1 MTDKTKRPVGRP
13 RVPERLQKKR
23 TTRTMR
29 VPIAI
34 IDELKAIVVAYKEGV
49 ISKIDAR
56 DFSEH
61 LLLFTHKK
69 R

>member
-13 RVPERLQKKR
+13 RVPEHLQKKR

-34 IDELKAIVVAYKEGV
+34 IDELKAIVVAYKSEV
-49 ISKIDAR
+49 IIRSDMR
-56 DFSEH
+56 D
-61 LLLFTHKK
+61 LLKK
-69 R
+69 QII